1 MAGGKHRGIG
11 WNPFKRP
18 SRRKQKL
25 QEGDALGNAGYIQ
38 QLGSEESS
46 KEDEFSVSSSKKED
60 LCCSSSSLAVDPLKT
75 MASNSSTPK
84 ETTSYFDAS
93 FDSSFATPVN
103 TNEDFEKKKSGGC
116 NTQEGQELIIYPPP
130 QAFSPNATDLVPAF
144 SSSTNDFE
152 DFDAACFEPI
162 YSPKVA
168 FLQGVAQN
176 KMRAELEDD
185 EDDIFGNPA
194 SSSEYQS
201 PVNQAG
207 DHNEFFSETI
217 ENFGECE
224 NINAKVAMSNE
235 DLTIHGKKKSPNTQ
249 SKIQAEE
256 ETQKKILE
264 GSPSRANQYR
274 NRIYEKTRNSRP
286 FRNRL
291 RNVLAAKSPSHNV
304 TQQHSSP
311 MAFAV
316 RRHHSPPAFLDR
328 SLHSHSPKMG
338 SPYSKLANSRP
349 TATTPRSQQLWA
361 ETKTPDRTKKAI
373 SASEN
378 LHSPLSANKNGSI
391 LADNV
396 NQDEIMANA
405 PSLFQKGG
413 QNTESQY
420 ISPHSTDKED
430 KENDSIE
437 IASDKA
443 LTYAVNNTSNT
454 SARTSMSKESPKP
467 EGNTPLSVQPEDAQQ
482 GLVVASTV
490 TSDESVVS
498 ESVLET
504 KVDYVYHTANVEQAE
519 PLQPDYNGP
528 PAPPPPPK
536 SPQQQQSKDSAEKR
550 ASPFKPKC
558 NLTADEAVV
567 ASTVDNDK
575 HKSET
580 GTCKARVESKESV
593 LVKALSIDSGH
604 NTFEMERELSGSVS
618 HVDEVKS
625 DDLKSFAALTTK
637 SDLFAAL
644 KSENSGTENTDS
656 LDISSFEK
664 TSFNGSF
671 PSVSDKHDS
680 ETGTI
685 GVHVESKESD
695 LFEALN
701 TDSASN
707 TPDMEKELS
716 GSVSHI
722 DEVKSNDLKSF
733 AALTTESDLFAALKT
748 ENSGTENTDSLAIS
762 SFEKTSFNGSFPSVS
777 DKHDSETGTIEAHVE
792 SKESDLF
799 EALNTDSASNT
810 PDMEKELS
818 GSVSHIDEVKSNDL
832 KSFAALTTESDLFA
846 VLKTENSG
854 TENIGSLDLSSFEKA
869 SFYGSFP
876 SVSEHQTTGFEFGDT
891 QQQTP
896 TIRGEHDNASIGLA
910 LVETEAIVETKDE
923 QKDVQNSS
931 CASRKSFTIRNEPS
945 PRKPSSAAIDADE
958 EASELPAAI
967 IKNFSAEEAVVE
979 EAEPEKATEPTVWVK
994 TLAVDEVGQ
1003 VEMEMAFV
1011 PQTKTLSSTE
1021 VLENDPPPCKL
1032 RLPDIPKP
1040 AKKHFDAERGEHQSS
1055 YSFCSRPFAKGPSGA
1070 ADVEQAPDSFA
1081 TPRTNYAT
1089 RGGASPASQRRRDIL
1104 SLLGNPGVEVKS
1116 PQIGDVIEADLIV
1129 TVGSSISVSSG
1140 SDGSSSGSSYSSDDS
1155 DCSDNSGASE
1165 LAILAISESGLQQ
1178 ASALGHSQSLLGH
1191 QSSGTRSDGTS
1202 YLRASSSDSDED
1214 VFSKIDETLSADEAR
1229 QEFFQQTATAG
1240 FSLESRSLPGTP
1252 TEASVSHVSS
1262 RDDSSYSDSHTE
1274 MTFGE
1279 VDASLQTAQKW
1290 YDKMKCAVF
1299 GQNIIYREGNKRRP
1313 TEQKNQKDDHGGG
1326 DGDDDDDR
1334 SDMLSTIDNGIQC
1347 EYTGVLGRLKFDM
1360 K

>member
-685 GVHVESKESD
+685 
-695 LFEALN
+695 
-701 TDSASN
+701 
-707 TPDMEKELS
+707 
-716 GSVSHI
+716 
-722 DEVKSNDLKSF
+722 
-733 AALTTESDLFAALKT
+733 
-748 ENSGTENTDSLAIS
+748 
-762 SFEKTSFNGSFPSVS
+762 
-777 DKHDSETGTIEAHVE
+777 EAHVE

>member
-1 MAGGKHRGIG
+1 
-11 WNPFKRP
+11 
-18 SRRKQKL
+18 
-25 QEGDALGNAGYIQ
+25 
-38 QLGSEESS
+38 
-46 KEDEFSVSSSKKED
+46 
-60 LCCSSSSLAVDPLKT
+60 
-75 MASNSSTPK
+75 
-84 ETTSYFDAS
+84 
-93 FDSSFATPVN
+93 
-103 TNEDFEKKKSGGC
+103 
-116 NTQEGQELIIYPPP
+116 
-130 QAFSPNATDLVPAF
+130 
-144 SSSTNDFE
+144 
-152 DFDAACFEPI
+152 
-162 YSPKVA
+162 
-168 FLQGVAQN
+168 
-176 KMRAELEDD
+176 
-185 EDDIFGNPA
+185 
-194 SSSEYQS
+194 
-201 PVNQAG
+201 
-207 DHNEFFSETI
+207 
-217 ENFGECE
+217 
-224 NINAKVAMSNE
+224 
-235 DLTIHGKKKSPNTQ
+235 
-249 SKIQAEE
+249 
-256 ETQKKILE
+256 
-264 GSPSRANQYR
+264 
-274 NRIYEKTRNSRP
+274 
-286 FRNRL
+286 
-291 RNVLAAKSPSHNV
+291 
-304 TQQHSSP
+304 
-311 MAFAV
+311 
-316 RRHHSPPAFLDR
+316 
-328 SLHSHSPKMG
+328 
-338 SPYSKLANSRP
+338 
-349 TATTPRSQQLWA
+349 
-361 ETKTPDRTKKAI
+361 
-373 SASEN
+373 
-378 LHSPLSANKNGSI
+378 
-391 LADNV
+391 
-396 NQDEIMANA
+396 
-405 PSLFQKGG
+405 
-413 QNTESQY
+413 
-420 ISPHSTDKED
+420 
-430 KENDSIE
+430 
-437 IASDKA
+437 
-443 LTYAVNNTSNT
+443 
-454 SARTSMSKESPKP
+454 MSKESPKP

-685 GVHVESKESD
+685 GV
-695 LFEALN
+695 
-701 TDSASN
+701 
-707 TPDMEKELS
+707 
-716 GSVSHI
+716 
-722 DEVKSNDLKSF
+722 
-733 AALTTESDLFAALKT
+733 
-748 ENSGTENTDSLAIS
+748 
-762 SFEKTSFNGSFPSVS
+762 
-777 DKHDSETGTIEAHVE
+777 HVE

>member
-733 AALTTESDLFAALKT
+733 AALTTESDLFA
-748 ENSGTENTDSLAIS
+748 
-762 SFEKTSFNGSFPSVS
+762 
-777 DKHDSETGTIEAHVE
+777 
-792 SKESDLF
+792 
-799 EALNTDSASNT
+799 
-810 PDMEKELS
+810 
-818 GSVSHIDEVKSNDL
+818 
-832 KSFAALTTESDLFA
+832 